1 MPTDITRLCV
11 FCGTNTGSRADYRA
25 AARELGTLLAEE
37 NIELVYGGASV
48 GIMGE
53 LADAV
58 QEGGGHVTGIIPQQ
72 LIQKEAAHRGIQ
84 DLIVVASMHQR
95 KSQMAD
101 LSDGFI
107 ALPGGIGTLEG
118 FFEILTWGQL
128 GIHAKP
134 CGILNIAGYF
144 RRPDGLPGP
153 RGEGRLPHRAAP
165 RHDHGGIPVPRPCLS
180 GSGPTSRGGSA
191 VDGGRTGTRGEEGGR
206 AGGREAGPA
215 VANNKRARHPERS
228 EQLSW
233 SGRAFR
239 HSARGA
245 DRAGWR

>member
-11 FCGTNTGSRADYRA
+11 FCGTNAGTRPEYRT
-25 AARELGTLLAEE
+25 AARELGALLADEG
-37 NIELVYGGASV
+37 IELVYGGASV

-107 ALPGGIGTLEG
+107 ALPGGIGTVEG
-118 FFEILTWGQL
+118 FLEILTWGQV

-144 RRPDGLPGP
+144 DALTEFLDHAVA
-153 RGEGRLPHRAAP
+153 EGFLTQEHRDTGMVESAP
-165 RHDHGGIPVPRPCLS
+165 RALLERLRAYEPPGGAPLM
-180 GSGPTSRGGSA
+180 
-191 VDGGRTGTRGEEGGR
+191 GR
-206 AGGREAGPA
+206 ANR
-215 VANNKRARHPERS
+215 
-228 EQLSW
+228 
-233 SGRAFR
+233 
-239 HSARGA
+239 
-245 DRAGWR
+245 

>member
-1 MPTDITRLCV
+1 MTNHRPITRLCV
-11 FCGTNTGSRADYRA
+11 FCGTNAGARPEYGA
-25 AARELGTLLAEE
+25 AARQLGTLLAAE

-72 LIQKEAAHRGIQ
+72 LIQKEAAHRGIP

-107 ALPGGIGTLEG
+107 AMPGGIGTLEG
-118 FFEILTWGQL
+118 FLEIVTWGQL

-134 CGILNIAGYF
+134 CGMLNTAGYF
-144 RRPDGLPGP
+144 DALTAFLDHAVQEGFLTEAHRETIMVESDP
-153 RGEGRLPHRAAP
+153 RTLLERMRAYTPPEGAP
-165 RHDHGGIPVPRPCLS
+165 LM
-180 GSGPTSRGGSA
+180 
-191 VDGGRTGTRGEEGGR
+191 GR
-206 AGGREAGPA
+206 ANR
-215 VANNKRARHPERS
+215 
-228 EQLSW
+228 
-233 SGRAFR
+233 
-239 HSARGA
+239 
-245 DRAGWR
+245 

>member
-1 MPTDITRLCV
+1 MTTERPLNRVCV
-11 FCGTNTGSRADYRA
+11 FCGTNAGARPTYGV
-25 AARELGTLLAEE
+25 AARELGRVLAEQ

-53 LADAV
+53 LADSV
-58 QEGGGHVTGIIPQQ
+58 QEHGGHVTGIIPQQ
-72 LIQKEAAHRGIQ
+72 LMEKEAAHTGIR

-134 CGILNIAGYF
+134 SGILNIEGYF
-144 RRPDGLPGP
+144 DGLTGFLDHAVQEGFFTQDHRDAILVESDPGKLLGRMRAYAP
-153 RGEGRLPHRAAP
+153 PEGERLM
-165 RHDHGGIPVPRPCLS
+165 
-180 GSGPTSRGGSA
+180 
-191 VDGGRTGTRGEEGGR
+191 GRTHR
-206 AGGREAGPA
+206 
-215 VANNKRARHPERS
+215 
-228 EQLSW
+228 
-233 SGRAFR
+233 
-239 HSARGA
+239 
-245 DRAGWR
+245 

>member
-1 MPTDITRLCV
+1 MPALRGISRLCV
-11 FCGTNTGSRADYRA
+11 FCGTNAGARPEYGA
-25 AARELGTLLAEE
+25 AARELGALLAAEG
-37 NIELVYGGASV
+37 IELVYGGASV

-58 QEGGGHVTGIIPQQ
+58 QEAGGHVTGIIPQQ

-84 DLIVVASMHQR
+84 DLIVVASMSQR

-144 RRPDGLPGP
+144 DALTVFLDHAVAEGFLTQSHRNTIMVETKP
-153 RGEGRLPHRAAP
+153 RALLDRLRAYEP
-165 RHDHGGIPVPRPCLS
+165 PS
-180 GSGPTSRGGSA
+180 GTPLM
-191 VDGGRTGTRGEEGGR
+191 GR
-206 AGGREAGPA
+206 AHR
-215 VANNKRARHPERS
+215 
-228 EQLSW
+228 
-233 SGRAFR
+233 
-239 HSARGA
+239 
-245 DRAGWR
+245 

>member
-1 MPTDITRLCV
+1 MANDRPIKRLCV
-11 FCGTNTGSRADYRA
+11 FCGTNAGARPEYAA
-25 AARELGTLLAEE
+25 AARRLGELLAAEG
-37 NIELVYGGASV
+37 IELVYGGASV

-118 FFEILTWGQL
+118 FFELLTWGQL

-144 RRPDGLPGP
+144 DALIGFLDHAVAEGFLTDAHRRTIMVESDPRTLLERPRAYSPPD
-153 RGEGRLPHRAAP
+153 AAP
-165 RHDHGGIPVPRPCLS
+165 LM
-180 GSGPTSRGGSA
+180 
-191 VDGGRTGTRGEEGGR
+191 GR
-206 AGGREAGPA
+206 ANR
-215 VANNKRARHPERS
+215 
-228 EQLSW
+228 
-233 SGRAFR
+233 
-239 HSARGA
+239 
-245 DRAGWR
+245 

>member
-11 FCGTNTGSRADYRA
+11 FCGTNAGTRPEYRT
-25 AARELGTLLAEE
+25 AARELGALLADEG
-37 NIELVYGGASV
+37 IELVYGGASV

-107 ALPGGIGTLEG
+107 ALPGGIGTVEG
-118 FFEILTWGQL
+118 FLEILTWGQV

-144 RRPDGLPGP
+144 DALTEFLDHAVA
-153 RGEGRLPHRAAP
+153 EGFLTQEHRDTVMVESAP
-165 RHDHGGIPVPRPCLS
+165 RALLERLRAYEPPGGAPLM
-180 GSGPTSRGGSA
+180 
-191 VDGGRTGTRGEEGGR
+191 GR
-206 AGGREAGPA
+206 ANR
-215 VANNKRARHPERS
+215 
-228 EQLSW
+228 
-233 SGRAFR
+233 
-239 HSARGA
+239 
-245 DRAGWR
+245 

>member
-1 MPTDITRLCV
+1 MADINRLCV
-11 FCGTNTGSRADYRA
+11 FCGTNAGSRPEYGA
-25 AARELGTLLAEE
+25 AARELGTLLANEG
-37 NIELVYGGASV
+37 IELVYGGASV

-58 QEGGGHVTGIIPQQ
+58 QEAGGHVTGIIPQQ

-134 CGILNIAGYF
+134 CAILNIAGYF
-144 RRPDGLPGP
+144 DSLTGFLDHAVE
-153 RGEGRLPHRAAP
+153 EGFLTEPHRETIMVQSTPAALLERLRAYEP
-165 RHDHGGIPVPRPCLS
+165 PS
-180 GSGPTSRGGSA
+180 GTPLMT
-191 VDGGRTGTRGEEGGR
+191 RTNR
-206 AGGREAGPA
+206 
-215 VANNKRARHPERS
+215 
-228 EQLSW
+228 
-233 SGRAFR
+233 
-239 HSARGA
+239 
-245 DRAGWR
+245 

>member
-1 MPTDITRLCV
+1 MANDKRTSRFNRICV
-11 FCGTNTGSRADYRA
+11 FCGTNAGERPEYGA
-25 AARELGTLLAEE
+25 AARELGKLLADQG
-37 NIELVYGGASV
+37 IELVYGGASV

-58 QEGGGHVTGIIPQQ
+58 HEHGGHVTGIIPQQ
-72 LIQKEAAHRGIQ
+72 LIQKEAAHRGIS

-134 CGILNIAGYF
+134 CAVLNIAGYF
-144 RRPDGLPGP
+144 DALTAFLDHAVAEGFLTQAHRDTIMVESEPGALLA
-153 RGEGRLPHRAAP
+153 RMRAYEPPSGAP
-165 RHDHGGIPVPRPCLS
+165 LM
-180 GSGPTSRGGSA
+180 
-191 VDGGRTGTRGEEGGR
+191 GR
-206 AGGREAGPA
+206 ANR
-215 VANNKRARHPERS
+215 
-228 EQLSW
+228 
-233 SGRAFR
+233 
-239 HSARGA
+239 
-245 DRAGWR
+245 

>member
-1 MPTDITRLCV
+1 MPTELTRLCV
-11 FCGTNTGSRADYRA
+11 FCGTNAGSRPEYGS

-37 NIELVYGGASV
+37 VIELVYGGASV

-58 QEGGGHVTGIIPQQ
+58 QAAGGHVTGIIPQQ
-72 LIQKEAAHRGIQ
+72 LIQKESAHRGIQ

-144 RRPDGLPGP
+144 DALTVFLDHAVAEGFLTQQHRNTIMVETKP
-153 RGEGRLPHRAAP
+153 RALLDRLRAYEP
-165 RHDHGGIPVPRPCLS
+165 PS
-180 GSGPTSRGGSA
+180 GTPLM
-191 VDGGRTGTRGEEGGR
+191 GR
-206 AGGREAGPA
+206 AHR
-215 VANNKRARHPERS
+215 
-228 EQLSW
+228 
-233 SGRAFR
+233 
-239 HSARGA
+239 
-245 DRAGWR
+245 

>member
-1 MPTDITRLCV
+1 MPTELTRLCV
-11 FCGTNTGSRADYRA
+11 FCGTNPGTRPEYGA
-25 AARELGTLLAEE
+25 AARELGTLLATEG
-37 NIELVYGGASV
+37 IELVYGGASV

-58 QEGGGHVTGIIPQQ
+58 QEAGGHVTGIIPQQ
-72 LIQKEAAHRGIQ
+72 LIQ

-118 FFEILTWGQL
+118 FFEILTWGQV

-144 RRPDGLPGP
+144 DALTEFLDHAVK
-153 RGEGRLPHRAAP
+153 EGFLTEAHRQTVMVESDPKALLERLRAYEP
-165 RHDHGGIPVPRPCLS
+165 P
-180 GSGPTSRGGSA
+180 
-191 VDGGRTGTRGEEGGR
+191 TGTPLMGR
-206 AGGREAGPA
+206 AHR
-215 VANNKRARHPERS
+215 
-228 EQLSW
+228 
-233 SGRAFR
+233 
-239 HSARGA
+239 
-245 DRAGWR
+245 